1 MRLTALIA
9 TLISFWAAVPATA
22 QQDATLADI
31 RVELSVLYGEILQL
45 KHQLDPT
52 GLLAGN
58 TVGNSML
65 DRVISIESSLQVLT
79 ARTEVLEF
87 RIDRIVSDGTNR
99 VGDLEF
105 RLCEMEEG
113 CDIGTLGETPSLGG
127 GSDTPIS
134 PIFGGLGTVEDEQL
148 AVAERTDFEA
158 AQLAMEEKRY
168 QDAADLFNDFIKAY
182 PGGPLGIQAQ
192 MGRGRSLE
200 LLGNPRE
207 AGKAYLAAFT
217 LNPEGDEAPRAL
229 LQLGRMIAATGQFVE
244 ACLMLGEV
252 GRRFPVSEAA
262 LDAEINI
269 ESLNCQ

>member
-1 MRLTALIA
+1 MRLIALIA
-9 TLISFWAAVPATA
+9 SLFSFWAALPATA

-31 RVELSVLYGEILQL
+31 RAELSVLYGEILQM

-52 GLLAGN
+52 GLMAGN
-58 TVGNSML
+58 TGGNTML
-65 DRVISIESSLQVLT
+65 DRVISIENSLQVLT
-79 ARTEVLEF
+79 ARTEELEF
-87 RIDRIVSDGTNR
+87 RIDRVVSDGTNR

-105 RLCEMEEG
+105 RLCELEEA
-113 CDIGTLGETPSLGG
+113 CDIGSLGETPSLGG
-127 GSDTPIS
+127 GSDTPVS
-134 PIFGGLGTVEDEQL
+134 PIFGGLGTVEEEL

-158 AQLAMEEKRY
+158 AQVAMEEKRY

-182 PGGPLGIQAQ
+182 PGGPLGVQAQ

-207 AGKAYLAAFT
+207 AGRAYLAAFT

-229 LQLGRMIAATGQFVE
+229 LQLGRMIAATGQFDE

-252 GRRFPVSEAA
+252 GRRFPTSEAA
-262 LDAEINI
+262 LEAATNMG
-269 ESLNCQ
+269 SLSCQ